1 MKTPKEG
8 NILDFFF
15 FFFSPLLYNIKFFF
29 FFYKK
34 KSLKKKKNFILYNIQ
49 FFLISKCKFIK
60 KQREAPLVCT
70 EYTRSNS
77 LTTDPTKT
85 AHKTTQ
91 L

>member
-1 MKTPKEG
+1 MKTLKEG
-8 NILDFFF
+8 NIWIFFL
-15 FFFSPLLYNIKFFF
+15 FFSPVLYNIIYL
-29 FFYKK
+29 FFYNK
-34 KSLKKKKNFILYNIQ
+34 KSLKKKKKFILYNIQ
-49 FFLISKCKFIK
+49 FFLISACKFIK

-91 L
+91 P